1 MREDIMVSARNGQV
15 ARTGLMGIGPVWVR
29 MNIEH
34 WVKGVMKVFCMCTVL
49 AVTCMACQK
58 DLPELDPKKF
68 VSPAPGK
75 VYEVSKE
82 EKPDSLPSEKLPGI
96 PDYLQPSGHKLTLA
110 QLVDVALRINP
121 STQEAWNRARSAAAQ
136 WGAARG
142 DYYPTFSGEVSGT
155 GMGGPARGV
164 LGEVG
169 VSLSYLLLDFGGRE
183 ASVESARQVLAAANW
198 NHNQAIQDV
207 LRNVPQAYYKYIGYR
222 AQVRASEA
230 SLKEALASLDS
241 TVQRRKAGVST
252 IADVLQ
258 ARSNAD
264 QVRLTLVAN
273 RGGVKV
279 SRGELA
285 TAVGWPA
292 NIDFDVAVE
301 PEEPPLGRMK
311 QNTKELI
318 NLALRDRPDLESAR
332 ATVRQRK
339 ADLKKAESDLWPKLI
354 ATGNVGWTG
363 IKGRISGDSGFSEGM
378 DIDSSELSYYGGL
391 ALQFPIFEG
400 FSLRNNVRAAR
411 SDLDAAR
418 AALRAKEEEV
428 ISDVWKSYYNVR
440 TAAQQVETSKTL
452 LASSKESYRVS
463 LARYRAGAA
472 DIVEL
477 LNAQSLLVS
486 ARSQEVEART
496 DLCTYYAEL
505 VHAIGADLPSTSTAN
520 LPGSELK
527 GEEPSYDKK

>member
-1 MREDIMVSARNGQV
+1 MVREDGQV
-15 ARTGLMGIGPVWVR
+15 ACPGLMAIDFTLTGTEIQRRFRG
-29 MNIEH
+29 
-34 WVKGVMKVFCMCTVL
+34 GMKVLCLLVMLTVVFFGCTK
-49 AVTCMACQK
+49 AK
-58 DLPELDPKKF
+58 PELDPNKF
-68 VSPAPGK
+68 VSTAPGK
-75 VYEVSKE
+75 AYKVSKE
-82 EKPDSLPSEKLPGI
+82 EKPDSLPAEELPGI
-96 PDYLQPSGHKLTLA
+96 SEDLQPYGHKLNLA

-142 DYYPTFSGEVSGT
+142 DYYPTIEGDVSGT
-155 GMGGPARGV
+155 AIGGSVRGEF
-164 LGEVG
+164 GQVG

-183 ASVESARQVLAAANW
+183 ATVESARQALAAANW

-207 LRNVPQAYYKYIGYR
+207 LRNVPQAYYKYIGYK

-230 SLKEALASLDS
+230 SLKEALTSLDS
-241 TVQRRKAGVST
+241 TKQRRKAGVST

-292 NIDFDVAVE
+292 NTDFDVAVE
-301 PEEPPLGRMK
+301 PDELPLSMME

-332 ATVRQRK
+332 AAVRQKK
-339 ADLKKAESDLWPKLI
+339 ADLDKAESDLWPKLI

-363 IKGRISGDSGFSEGM
+363 INGHISGDDGFSGGM
-378 DIDSSELSYYGGL
+378 DVDSSGISYYGGL

-400 FSLRNNVRAAR
+400 FSLRNRVRSAR
-411 SDLDAAR
+411 SDLEAAR
-418 AALRAKEEEV
+418 AALRVKEEEV
-428 ISDVWKSYYNVR
+428 ISDVWSAYYNVR

-496 DLCTYYAEL
+496 DLFTYYAEL
-505 VHAIGADLPSTSTAN
+505 VHAIGADLPSATTGN
-520 LPGSELK
+520 LPRSEMK
-527 GEEPSYDKK
+527 GGEPPHGKK

>member
-1 MREDIMVSARNGQV
+1 MLPKDGHIASP
-15 ARTGLMGIGPVWVR
+15 GLMAIDFVLIGMEIQRRVC
-29 MNIEH
+29 
-34 WVKGVMKVFCMCTVL
+34 GGMKVLCLSIVL
-49 AVTCMACQK
+49 AMAFLGCQK
-58 DLPELDPKKF
+58 AMPELDPNKF
-68 VSPAPGK
+68 VSTAPGK
-75 VYEVSKE
+75 AYEVTKE
-82 EKPDSLPSEKLPGI
+82 EKPDSLPAEKLPGI
-96 PDYLQPSGHKLTLA
+96 SDELRPSGHKLTLA

-121 STQEAWNRARSAAAQ
+121 DTQEAWDRARSAAAQ
-136 WGAARG
+136 WGVARG
-142 DYYPTFSGEVSGT
+142 DYYPSISGDVSGI
-155 GMGGPARGV
+155 GIGGSTRGV
-164 LGEVG
+164 FGQVG

-183 ASVESARQVLAAANW
+183 ASVESARQALAAANW
-198 NHNQAIQDV
+198 NHNQTIQYV
-207 LRNVPQAYYKYIGYR
+207 LRNVPQAYYNYIGYK

-230 SLKEALASLDS
+230 SLKEALTSLDS
-241 TVQRRKAGVST
+241 TKQRRKAGVST

-301 PEEPPLGRMK
+301 PEDLPLSRME

-332 ATVRQRK
+332 ATVRQGK
-339 ADLKKAESDLWPKLI
+339 ADLDKAESDLWPKLI

-363 IKGRISGDSGFSEGM
+363 IDARLGGDSGFSEGM
-378 DIDSSELSYYGGL
+378 NVDSSDISYYGGL

-400 FSLRNNVRAAR
+400 FSLRNKVRAAR
-411 SDLDAAR
+411 SDLEATR
-418 AALRAKEEEV
+418 AALRAKEVEV

-452 LASSKESYRVS
+452 LVSSKESYRVS
-463 LARYRAGAA
+463 LARYRAGAT

-496 DLCTYYAEL
+496 DLFTYYAEL
-505 VHAIGADLPSTSTAN
+505 VHAIGADLPSAPTGN
-520 LPGSELK
+520 LPVSELK
-527 GEEPSYDKK
+527 GEESPHGRK

>member
-1 MREDIMVSARNGQV
+1 MLPKDGQV
-15 ARTGLMGIGPVWVR
+15 VCSDLMAIDFALCGMVIQRRVR
-29 MNIEH
+29 
-34 WVKGVMKVFCMCTVL
+34 GGMKVLCLSIML
-49 AVTCMACQK
+49 AMAFLGCK
-58 DLPELDPKKF
+58 KAMPELGPNKF
-68 VSPAPGK
+68 TSTAPGK
-75 VYEVSKE
+75 AFVVPKE
-82 EKPDSLPSEKLPGI
+82 KKPDSLPAEKLPGLS
-96 PDYLQPSGHKLTLA
+96 DERQPSGHEFTLA

-121 STQEAWNRARSAAAQ
+121 ATKVAWERARSAAAQ
-136 WGAARG
+136 WGVARG
-142 DYYPTFSGEVSGT
+142 DYYPTISGDVSGA
-155 GMGGPARGV
+155 GIGGSARGV
-164 LGEVG
+164 FGQVS

-207 LRNVPQAYYKYIGYR
+207 LRNVPQAYYEYIGYK

-230 SLKEALASLDS
+230 SLKEALTSLDS
-241 TVQRRKAGVST
+241 TEQRRRAGVST

-264 QVRLTLVAN
+264 QVRLILVAN

-279 SRGELA
+279 SRGDLA

-301 PEEPPLGRMK
+301 PKDLPLSRME

-318 NLALRDRPDLESAR
+318 NLALRDRPDLASAR
-332 ATVRQRK
+332 ATVRQGK
-339 ADLKKAESDLWPKLI
+339 ADLQKAESDLWPKLI
-354 ATGNVGWTG
+354 AKGNAGWTG
-363 IKGRISGDSGFSEGM
+363 IDARVSGSYGVFDG
-378 DIDSSELSYYGGL
+378 DIDASDISYYGGL

-400 FSLRNNVRAAR
+400 FSLRNKVRVAR
-411 SDLDAAR
+411 SDLEAAR
-418 AALRAKEEEV
+418 AALRLKEEEV

-440 TAAQQVETSKTL
+440 TAGQQVETSKTL
-452 LASSKESYRVS
+452 LASSTESYRVS

-486 ARSQEVEART
+486 ARSQEVQART
-496 DLCTYYAEL
+496 DLFTYYAEL
-505 VHAIGADLPSTSTAN
+505 VHAIGSDLPSAPLDN
-520 LPGSELK
+520 LSGPESR
-527 GEEPSYDKK
+527 GEESSHGKK

>member
-1 MREDIMVSARNGQV
+1 MLAKDGQV
-15 ARTGLMGIGPVWVR
+15 ACSGLMAIDFALIGMEMQRLVR
-29 MNIEH
+29 
-34 WVKGVMKVFCMCTVL
+34 GGMKVLCLSIVL
-49 AVTCMACQK
+49 AMAFLGCK
-58 DLPELDPKKF
+58 KTMPELDPNKF
-68 VSPAPGK
+68 VSTAPGK
-75 VYEVSKE
+75 AYEVSKE
-82 EKPDSLPSEKLPGI
+82 RKPDSLSAEKLPGLS
-96 PDYLQPSGHKLTLA
+96 DELQPSGHKFTLA

-121 STQEAWNRARSAAAQ
+121 STQEAWDRARSAAAQ

-142 DYYPTFSGEVSGT
+142 DYYPFISGDVSGT
-155 GMGGPARGV
+155 GIGGSAHGV
-164 LGEVG
+164 FGQVG

-207 LRNVPQAYYKYIGYR
+207 LRNVPQAYYRYIGYK

-230 SLKEALASLDS
+230 SLKEALTSLNS
-241 TVQRRKAGVST
+241 TKQRRKAGVST

-292 NIDFDVAVE
+292 NIDFDVTVE
-301 PEEPPLGRMK
+301 PEEPPLSRME

-332 ATVRQRK
+332 AAVRQSK

-363 IKGRISGDSGFSEGM
+363 INARLSGDSGFSEGM
-378 DIDSSELSYYGGL
+378 NIDSSDISYYGGL

-400 FSLRNNVRAAR
+400 FSLRNKVRAAR

-428 ISDVWKSYYNVR
+428 ISDVWRSYYNVR

-496 DLCTYYAEL
+496 DLFTYYAEL
-505 VHAIGADLPSTSTAN
+505 VHAIGADLPSAPAGN
-520 LPGSELK
+520 IPRSEMK
-527 GEEPSYDKK
+527 GGEPPHGRK

>member
-1 MREDIMVSARNGQV
+1 MLPKDGQV
-15 ARTGLMGIGPVWVR
+15 ACSGLMAIDFALIGMEIQRRVR
-29 MNIEH
+29 GGLKIL
-34 WVKGVMKVFCMCTVL
+34 CLSIVL
-49 AVTCMACQK
+49 AMAFLGCK
-58 DLPELDPKKF
+58 KAMPELGPDKF
-68 VSPAPGK
+68 VSTAPGK
-75 VYEVSKE
+75 AYEVIRE
-82 EKPDSLPSEKLPGI
+82 GKPDSLPAEKLPGMS
-96 PDYLQPSGHKLTLA
+96 DELRPSGHKLTLA

-121 STQEAWNRARSAAAQ
+121 STQEAWDRASSAAAQ
-136 WGAARG
+136 WGVARG
-142 DYYPTFSGEVSGT
+142 DYYPSIDGDVSGT
-155 GMGGPARGV
+155 AIGGSAYGV
-164 LGEVG
+164 YGQVG

-207 LRNVPQAYYKYIGYR
+207 LRNVPQAYYNYIGYK

-230 SLKEALASLDS
+230 SLKEALTSLDS
-241 TVQRRKAGVST
+241 TKQRRKAGVST

-273 RGGVKV
+273 RGGEQV

-301 PEEPPLGRMK
+301 PEDLPLSRME

-318 NLALRDRPDLESAR
+318 NLALRDRPDLEPAR
-332 ATVRQRK
+332 ATVRQWK
-339 ADLKKAESDLWPKLI
+339 ADLKKAESDLWPKLV

-363 IKGRISGDSGFSEGM
+363 INARISGSYGVFDD
-378 DIDSSELSYYGGL
+378 DIDDSDISYYGGL
-391 ALQFPIFEG
+391 ALQFPIFQG
-400 FSLRNNVRAAR
+400 FSLRNRVRAAR
-411 SDLDAAR
+411 SDLEVAR
-418 AALRAKEEEV
+418 AALRAKEVEV

-452 LASSKESYRVS
+452 LVSSKESYRVS

-496 DLCTYYAEL
+496 DLFTFYAEL
-505 VHAIGADLPSTSTAN
+505 VHAIGTDLPSAPTGN

-527 GEEPSYDKK
+527 GEESPHGRK

>member
-1 MREDIMVSARNGQV
+1 MIPKDGQIV
-15 ARTGLMGIGPVWVR
+15 CSGLMAIDFASIGIGIQRRVR
-29 MNIEH
+29 
-34 WVKGVMKVFCMCTVL
+34 GGMKILCLLIVL
-49 AVTCMACQK
+49 AMAFLGCNK
-58 DLPELDPKKF
+58 AMPELDPNKF
-68 VSPAPGK
+68 TSTAPGK
-75 VYEVSKE
+75 AYVVSKE
-82 EKPDSLPSEKLPGI
+82 KEPDSLPAEKLPGI
-96 PDYLQPSGHKLTLA
+96 SDDLRPSGHKLTLA

-121 STQEAWNRARSAAAQ
+121 STQEAWDRARSAAAQ

-142 DYYPTFSGEVSGT
+142 DYYPTIGGDVSGT
-155 GMGGPARGV
+155 GMGGSARGV
-164 LGEVG
+164 LGQVG

-183 ASVESARQVLAAANW
+183 ASVQSARQALAAANW

-207 LRNVPQAYYKYIGYR
+207 LRNVPQAYYKYIGYK

-230 SLKEALASLDS
+230 SLKEALTSLDS
-241 TVQRRKAGVST
+241 TEQRRRAGVST

-279 SRGELA
+279 SRGDLA

-301 PEEPPLGRMK
+301 PEEFPLSRME
-311 QNTKELI
+311 QNTNELI

-332 ATVRQRK
+332 ATVRQGK
-339 ADLKKAESDLWPKLI
+339 ADLDKAESDLWPKLV

-363 IKGRISGDSGFSEGM
+363 IDGRMSGSGDVFVGM
-378 DIDSSELSYYGGL
+378 DIDSSGISYYGGL

-400 FSLRNNVRAAR
+400 FSLRNKVRAAR
-411 SDLDAAR
+411 SDLEAAR
-418 AALRAKEEEV
+418 AALRAKEVGV

-440 TAAQQVETSKTL
+440 TAAQQVETIKTL
-452 LASSKESYRVS
+452 LVSSKESYRVS

-496 DLCTYYAEL
+496 DLFTYYAEL
-505 VHAIGADLPSTSTAN
+505 VHAIGADLPSAPPDNPS
-520 LPGSELK
+520 GSESR
-527 GEEPSYDKK
+527 GEESSHGKK

>member
-1 MREDIMVSARNGQV
+1 M
-15 ARTGLMGIGPVWVR
+15 
-29 MNIEH
+29 
-34 WVKGVMKVFCMCTVL
+34 
-49 AVTCMACQK
+49 
-58 DLPELDPKKF
+58 PELDPNKF
-68 VSPAPGK
+68 VSTAPGK

-82 EKPDSLPSEKLPGI
+82 GKPDSLPAEKLPGI
-96 PDYLQPSGHKLTLA
+96 SDELRPSGHKLTLA

-121 STQEAWNRARSAAAQ
+121 DTQEAWDRARSAAAQ
-136 WGAARG
+136 WGAVRG
-142 DYYPTFSGEVSGT
+142 DYYPTIGGDVSGT
-155 GMGGPARGV
+155 AIGGSARGV
-164 LGEVG
+164 YGQVG

-207 LRNVPQAYYKYIGYR
+207 LRSVPQAYYNYIGYK

-230 SLKEALASLDS
+230 SLKEALTSLTS
-241 TVQRRKAGVST
+241 TEQRRKAGVST

-301 PEEPPLGRMK
+301 PEELPLSRME
-311 QNTKELI
+311 QNTRDLI
-318 NLALRDRPDLESAR
+318 NLALRDRPALESAR
-332 ATVRQRK
+332 ATVRQGK
-339 ADLKKAESDLWPKLI
+339 ADLKKAESDLWPKLV
-354 ATGNVGWTG
+354 ATGNVEWTG
-363 IKGRISGDSGFSEGM
+363 ISARMSGSRGFFEGM
-378 DIDSSELSYYGGL
+378 DIDSSDISYYGGL
-391 ALQFPIFEG
+391 ALQFPIFQG
-400 FSLRNNVRAAR
+400 FSLRNKVRAAR
-411 SDLDAAR
+411 SDLEVAR
-418 AALRAKEEEV
+418 AALRAKEVEV
-428 ISDVWKSYYNVR
+428 ISDVWNAYYNVR
-440 TAAQQVETSKTL
+440 TAAQQVETVKTL
-452 LASSKESYRVS
+452 LVSSKESYRVS

-496 DLCTYYAEL
+496 DLFTYYAEL
-505 VHAIGADLPSTSTAN
+505 VHAIGADLPSAPTGD

-527 GEEPSYDKK
+527 GEEPPHGRK

>member
-1 MREDIMVSARNGQV
+1 MLRGDGQV
-15 ARTGLMGIGPVWVR
+15 ACSGLMAIDFALIGMEIQRRVC
-29 MNIEH
+29 
-34 WVKGVMKVFCMCTVL
+34 GGMKVLCLSIVL
-49 AVTCMACQK
+49 AVAFLGCNKAM
-58 DLPELDPKKF
+58 PELEPDKF
-68 VSPAPGK
+68 VATAPGK
-75 VYEVSKE
+75 IYEVSKE
-82 EKPDSLPSEKLPGI
+82 EKPDSLLAEKLPGI
-96 PDYLQPSGHKLTLA
+96 SDDLRPSGHKLTLA

-121 STQEAWNRARSAAAQ
+121 STKVAWERARSAAAQ
-136 WGAARG
+136 WGVARG
-142 DYYPTFSGEVSGT
+142 DYYPTISGDASGY
-155 GMGGPARGV
+155 GIGGSTRGV
-164 LGEVG
+164 LGQVG

-207 LRNVPQAYYKYIGYR
+207 LRNVPQAYYEYIGYK

-230 SLKEALASLDS
+230 SLKEALTSLDS
-241 TVQRRKAGVST
+241 TEQRRRAGVST

-279 SRGELA
+279 SRGDLA

-301 PEEPPLGRMK
+301 PKDLPLSRME

-332 ATVRQRK
+332 ATVRQGK
-339 ADLKKAESDLWPKLI
+339 ADLKKAESDLWPKLV
-354 ATGNVGWTG
+354 ATGNAGWTG
-363 IKGRISGDSGFSEGM
+363 INARMSGSLGIFEDG
-378 DIDSSELSYYGGL
+378 DIDSSDINYYGGL
-391 ALQFPIFEG
+391 ALQVPIFEG
-400 FSLRNNVRAAR
+400 FSLRNKVRVAR
-411 SDLDAAR
+411 SDLEAAR
-418 AALRAKEEEV
+418 AALRVKEEEV
-428 ISDVWKSYYNVR
+428 ISDVWRSYYNVG

-452 LASSKESYRVS
+452 LVSSTESYRVS

-486 ARSQEVEART
+486 ARSQEVQART
-496 DLCTYYAEL
+496 DLFTYYAEL
-505 VHAIGADLPSTSTAN
+505 VHAIGADLPSASPDN
-520 LPGSELK
+520 LSGPEAR
-527 GEEPSYDKK
+527 GEESSHGKK

>member
-1 MREDIMVSARNGQV
+1 MLQKDGQV
-15 ARTGLMGIGPVWVR
+15 VCSDLMAIDFSLIGMEIQRRVR
-29 MNIEH
+29 GRIEILCLSI
-34 WVKGVMKVFCMCTVL
+34 ML
-49 AVTCMACQK
+49 SMAFLGCNK
-58 DLPELDPKKF
+58 AMPELDPNKF
-68 VSPAPGK
+68 VATAPGK
-75 VYEVSKE
+75 AYEVTKE
-82 EKPDSLPSEKLPGI
+82 KKPDSLPAEKLPGI
-96 PDYLQPSGHKLTLA
+96 SDDLRPSGHKLTLA

-121 STQEAWNRARSAAAQ
+121 STKVAWERARSAAAQ
-136 WGAARG
+136 WGVARG
-142 DYYPTFSGEVSGT
+142 DYYPTISGDVSGT
-155 GMGGPARGV
+155 GIGGSTRGV
-164 LGEVG
+164 LGQVS

-183 ASVESARQVLAAANW
+183 ASVESARQALAAANW

-207 LRNVPQAYYKYIGYR
+207 LRNVPQAYYEYIGYK

-230 SLKEALASLDS
+230 SLKEALTSLNS
-241 TVQRRKAGVST
+241 TEQRRKAGVST

-273 RGGVKV
+273 RGGVKI
-279 SRGELA
+279 SRGDLA

-301 PEEPPLGRMK
+301 PEDLPLGRME

-332 ATVRQRK
+332 ATVRQGK
-339 ADLKKAESDLWPKLI
+339 ADLKKAESDLWPKLV
-354 ATGNVGWTG
+354 ATGNAGWTG
-363 IKGRISGDSGFSEGM
+363 INARMSGSLGIFEDG
-378 DIDSSELSYYGGL
+378 DIDSSDTSYYGGL

-400 FSLRNNVRAAR
+400 FSLRNKVRVAR
-411 SDLDAAR
+411 SDMEAAR
-418 AALRAKEEEV
+418 AALRLKEEEV

-440 TAAQQVETSKTL
+440 TAAQQVQTSKTL
-452 LASSKESYRVS
+452 LTSSTESYRVS

-486 ARSQEVEART
+486 ARSQEVQART
-496 DLCTYYAEL
+496 DLFTYYAEL
-505 VHAIGADLPSTSTAN
+505 VHAIGADLPSTPTGD

-527 GEEPSYDKK
+527 GEESPHGKK

>member
-1 MREDIMVSARNGQV
+1 MLREDGQV
-15 ARTGLMGIGPVWVR
+15 ACSGLMAIDFALVGVEIQRRVR
-29 MNIEH
+29 
-34 WVKGVMKVFCMCTVL
+34 GGMKVLCLSIVL
-49 AVTCMACQK
+49 AMAFLGCQK
-58 DLPELDPKKF
+58 AMPELDPNKF
-68 VSPAPGK
+68 VSTAPGK
-75 VYEVSKE
+75 AYEVIRE
-82 EKPDSLPSEKLPGI
+82 GKPDSLPAEKLPGI
-96 PDYLQPSGHKLTLA
+96 SDDLRPSGHKLTLA

-121 STQEAWNRARSAAAQ
+121 DTQEAWDRARSAAAQ

-142 DYYPTFSGEVSGT
+142 DYYPSISGDVSGT
-155 GMGGPARGV
+155 GIGGSARGV
-164 LGEVG
+164 LGQVG

-183 ASVESARQVLAAANW
+183 ASVKSARQALAAANW

-207 LRNVPQAYYKYIGYR
+207 LRNVPQAYYNYIGYK

-230 SLKEALASLDS
+230 SLKEALTSLNS
-241 TVQRRKAGVST
+241 TEQRRRAGVST

-301 PEEPPLGRMK
+301 PEDSPASRME

-318 NLALRDRPDLESAR
+318 NLALRDRPDFESAR
-332 ATVRQRK
+332 AIVRQRK
-339 ADLKKAESDLWPKLI
+339 ADLDKAESDLWPKLI

-363 IKGRISGDSGFSEGM
+363 IDARMSGSGGSFEGT
-378 DIDSSELSYYGGL
+378 DIDSSGISYYGGL

-400 FSLRNNVRAAR
+400 FSLRNKVRAAR
-411 SDLDAAR
+411 SDLEAAR
-418 AALRAKEEEV
+418 AALRAKEVGV
-428 ISDVWKSYYNVR
+428 IADVWKSYYNVR

-496 DLCTYYAEL
+496 DLFTYYAEL
-505 VHAIGADLPSTSTAN
+505 VHAIGADLPSAPTGN
-520 LPGSELK
+520 LPVSELK
-527 GEEPSYDKK
+527 GEEPPHGKK

>member
-1 MREDIMVSARNGQV
+1 MLREDGQV
-15 ARTGLMGIGPVWVR
+15 ACSGLTAIDFAFIGMAIRQRVR
-29 MNIEH
+29 GGMRVLCVSI
-34 WVKGVMKVFCMCTVL
+34 VL
-49 AVTCMACQK
+49 AMAFLGCTK
-58 DLPELDPKKF
+58 AMPELDPNKF
-68 VSPAPGK
+68 VSTAPGK
-75 VYEVSKE
+75 AYEVIRE
-82 EKPDSLPSEKLPGI
+82 EKPDSLPSEKPPGMS
-96 PDYLQPSGHKLTLA
+96 DELRPSGHKLTLA

-121 STQEAWNRARSAAAQ
+121 STQEAWDRARSAAAQ
-136 WGAARG
+136 WGAVRG
-142 DYYPTFSGEVSGT
+142 DYYPTISGDVSGT
-155 GMGGPARGV
+155 AIGGSARGV
-164 LGEVG
+164 YGQVG

-207 LRNVPQAYYKYIGYR
+207 LRNVPQAYYNYIGYK

-230 SLKEALASLDS
+230 SLKEALTSLNS
-241 TVQRRKAGVST
+241 TKQRRKAGVST

-273 RGGVKV
+273 RGGEQV

-301 PEEPPLGRMK
+301 PEDLPLSRME

-332 ATVRQRK
+332 AAVRQGK
-339 ADLKKAESDLWPKLI
+339 ADLDKAESDLWPKLV

-363 IKGRISGDSGFSEGM
+363 INARMSGSHGAFENEDV
-378 DIDSSELSYYGGL
+378 DSSNISYYGGL

-400 FSLRNNVRAAR
+400 FSLRNKVRAAK
-411 SDLDAAR
+411 SDLEVAR
-418 AALRAKEEEV
+418 AALRAKEVEV

-452 LASSKESYRVS
+452 LVSSKESYRVS

-496 DLCTYYAEL
+496 DLFTYYAEL
-505 VHAIGADLPSTSTAN
+505 VHAIGADLPSAPTGN
-520 LPGSELK
+520 LPVSELK
-527 GEEPSYDKK
+527 GEESPHGKK